1 MQDLENPKT
10 RNDDAV
16 YIGIDV
22 SKSSLDV
29 FILPN
34 NTSLSIDNSNAGH
47 KNLARLFARFDQ
59 PPIIIMEATGRYHRA
74 VCEHLDAAGFET
86 CVINPYQTY
95 SFAKACGLHTKTDKV
110 DARMLA
116 YFGMSMQPIPRPP
129 LPKVLVK
136 LKELVVSRRQ
146 FTASQTSLSNQ
157 INECN
162 LANVRKM
169 MCAQL
174 AMIKRHIAKCDEL
187 IKALIADDSQFKA
200 RFDIIISVPG
210 VGFVNAATL
219 LAEMSELGTL
229 DEKQAASLLGVAP
242 HANQS
247 GAHKGRSMI
256 KGGRKAVRN
265 VFYMAALSSVRM
277 DTGFKTFHKNLMA
290 RGKPFKV
297 AITAVMRKMII
308 LINALLRDN
317 RKYQQ
322 KCP

>member
-1 MQDLENPKT
+1 MQDLETPETHK
-10 RNDDAV
+10 DDVA

-22 SKSSLDV
+22 SKTQLDI

-34 NTSLSIDNSNAGH
+34 NQHLTTSNDKVGH
-47 KNLARLFARFDQ
+47 TELARLFAKLDQ
-59 PPIIIMEATGRYHRA
+59 PTLIVMEATGRYHRA
-74 VCEHLDAAGFET
+74 VFEHLNAARFAV

-95 SFAKACGLHTKTDKV
+95 SFGKAMGLNTKTDKV

-116 YFGMSMQPIPRPP
+116 CFGMAMRPKPTPI
-129 LPKVLVK
+129 LPKLLIK

-146 FTASQTSLSNQ
+146 FTIRKTSLSHQ
-157 INECN
+157 IAECT
-162 LANVRKM
+162 LASIRQM
-169 MCAQL
+169 MRAEI
-174 AMIKRHIAKCDEL
+174 AMVKRHIAKCDKF
-187 IKALIADDSQFKA
+187 IKALIADDPQLKA

-219 LAEMSELGTL
+219 LAEMAELGSI

-242 HANQS
+242 HAKQS
-247 GAHKGRSMI
+247 GNHKGKSRI

-265 VFYMAALSSVRM
+265 VFYMAALSSIRM
-277 DTGFKTFHKNLMA
+277 EAGFKVHHQTLMA
-290 RGKPFKV
+290 RGKPYKV
-297 AITAVMRKMII
+297 ALTAVMRKMII

-317 RKYQQ
+317 RKYTP